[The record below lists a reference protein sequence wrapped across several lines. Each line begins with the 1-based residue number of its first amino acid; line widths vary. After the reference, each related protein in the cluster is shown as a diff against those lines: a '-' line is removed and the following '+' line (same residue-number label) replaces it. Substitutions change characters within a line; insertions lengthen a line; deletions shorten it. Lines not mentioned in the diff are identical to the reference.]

1 MMPPILIET
10 HLGNSPESTNRGEI
24 PTICRGEPTLPGN
37 SDPLDRIHRSDHF
50 QWTMPPPSVP
60 RGRAFDPLAS
70 DLLLEASSDD
80 ETTILIVADH
90 AIVRAG
96 LRSVLDG
103 TPGLSV
109 IAEATDANAAAPLAA
124 RVRPD
129 VVLLDGTPADAA
141 ARLRILAIRRAAPET
156 CVLCLARKG
165 SAAFGDVQCVPAD
178 AGVAELCSTLGAV
191 LGERCAT
198 CLLRPQCPAPRVA
211 VALSRREKQVAV
223 CVAEGMSSKQIA
235 GVLGIALRTVNTYR
249 ESLARKLGASSPAVV
264 TRYVL
269 EHKLAVSMR

>member
-1 MMPPILIET
+1 MAIPSLSRGPAVRPRALPSGL
-10 HLGNSPESTNRGEI
+10 HSSST
-24 PTICRGEPTLPGN
+24 
-37 SDPLDRIHRSDHF
+37 S
-50 QWTMPPPSVP
+50 
-60 RGRAFDPLAS
+60 
-70 DLLLEASSDD
+70 
-80 ETTILIVADH
+80 TTTVLIVAEH

-109 IAEATDANAAAPLAA
+109 IAETADAEAAAPLVA

-129 VVLLDGTPADAA
+129 VVLLDSPPADAA
-141 ARLRILAIRRAAPET
+141 ARRTIVAIRRAAPDM
-156 CVLCLARKG
+156 CVLCLASKE
-165 SAAFGDVQCVPAD
+165 ATIFGDVQCVPAD

-191 LGERCAT
+191 LGDRCAS
-198 CLLRPQCPAPRVA
+198 CLLRPGCPAPRLA
-211 VALSRREKQVAV
+211 VALSRRETQVAV

-235 GVLGIALRTVNTYR
+235 GALGIALRTVNTYR

-269 EHKLAVSMR
+269 EHKLALSR